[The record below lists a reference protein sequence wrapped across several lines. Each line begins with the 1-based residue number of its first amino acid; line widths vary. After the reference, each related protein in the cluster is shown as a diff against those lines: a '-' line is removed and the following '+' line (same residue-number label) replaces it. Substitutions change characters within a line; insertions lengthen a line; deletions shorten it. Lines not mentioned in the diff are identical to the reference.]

1 MWIICCHNCL
11 PGDLVD
17 CIFKGPYQIFK
28 VGVAFLKTKQGV
40 ESFNIDVFNIF
51 LVALEISRT
60 ASQEEIPLIN
70 VDVVASAQDRGSV

>member
-1 MWIICCHNCL
+1 
-11 PGDLVD
+11 
-17 CIFKGPYQIFK
+17 
-28 VGVAFLKTKQGV
+28 VAFLKTKQGV
-40 ESFNIDVFNIF
+40 ESFNIDVFNIV